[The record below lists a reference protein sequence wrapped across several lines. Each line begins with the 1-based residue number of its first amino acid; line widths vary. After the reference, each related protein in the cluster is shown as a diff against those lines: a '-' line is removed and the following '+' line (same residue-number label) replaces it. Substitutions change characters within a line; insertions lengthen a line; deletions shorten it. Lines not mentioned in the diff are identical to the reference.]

1 MTREA
6 HHESTNAGSQI
17 HQGTNPSR
25 CPDVVVDMNITRRT
39 VLGAAAT
46 VPVAAMST
54 AHGAPVA
61 SGPTKADWADLAAAM
76 RGTVALPGTA
86 KYTRRARLFDPRWDS
101 RTPAAVA
108 RVVEAEDVA
117 TCVEF
122 AREHDLKVT
131 ARSGG
136 HSYTGASARNDALVI
151 DTRSMT
157 STSVASDGSAARVD
171 PGANLYAVYEA
182 LSKKSVT
189 IPAGT
194 CPTVGV
200 SGLSLVGGL
209 GVDSRKAGLTADN
222 LLQATVIDGTG
233 RIRRVDDDTDADLF
247 WALRGGGAGVGIVT
261 SLKYTTMTAPKRG
274 FFSLSFAGSRAV
286 RVIKRWGTWMAD
298 QPRDTWANVQLN
310 SSGGSLT
317 VRVFGVCPAGKE
329 DARADSLRKVMGI
342 APTSRSTT
350 TRSYLDGVSYLGGGT
365 TTPRTRSVAG
375 SEILPSVTTEA
386 AEAIE
391 EALTSAPSGIAA
403 AAILDPLDGAIADV
417 AKGATAFP
425 WRDHAASVQWYV
437 GMPES
442 PSSSQYATA
451 RNWIQKAHGLL
462 DTYTDGGYFG
472 YIESGRTTRDYIG
485 TNTDRLV
492 EVRKTY
498 DPDGVIV

>member
-1 MTREA
+1 M
-6 HHESTNAGSQI
+6 
-17 HQGTNPSR
+17 
-25 CPDVVVDMNITRRT
+25 DITRRT
-39 VLGAAAT
+39 ILGAAAA
-46 VPVAAMST
+46 VPVAALSP
-54 AHGAPVA
+54 AHGAPSA
-61 SGPTKADWADLAAAM
+61 SGPTDADWADLAAAM
-76 RGTVALPGTA
+76 RGSVALPGSA
-86 KYTRRARLFDPRWDS
+86 KYTRRAPLFDPRWNS
-101 RTPAAVA
+101 RTPAAIA
-108 RVVEAEDVA
+108 RVVESEDVA
-117 TCVEF
+117 ACVRF
-122 AREHDLKVT
+122 ARDHGLKVT

-151 DTRSMT
+151 DTRTMT
-157 STSVASDGSAARVD
+157 STSVASDGSAARVG

-189 IPAGT
+189 IPGGT

-209 GVDSRKAGLTADN
+209 GVDSRRVGLTADN
-222 LLQATVIDGTG
+222 LLQATVIDGSG
-233 RIRRVDDDTDADLF
+233 KIRRVDEDTDPDLF

-261 SLKYTTMTAPKRG
+261 SLKYTTMAAPKRG

-329 DARADSLRKVMGI
+329 DSRADSLRKVMGI
-342 APTSRSTT
+342 APTERSTT

-365 TTPRTRSVAG
+365 TTPRTRFVAG
-375 SEILPSVTTEA
+375 SEILPAVTTEA
-386 AEAIE
+386 SEAIE
-391 EALTSAPSGIAA
+391 EALDSAPPGIAA
-403 AAILDPLDGAIADV
+403 AAILDPLDGAVADV

-425 WRDHAASVQWYV
+425 WREHAASVQWYV
-437 GMPES
+437 GMPAS
-442 PSSSQYATA
+442 PSSREYATA
-451 RNWIQKAHGLL
+451 RNWVRRAHEVL
-462 DTYTDGGYFG
+462 DTHSAGGYFG
-472 YIESGRTTRDYIG
+472 YIESGRTTRDYVG
-485 TNTDRLV
+485 TNTDRLI

>member
-1 MTREA
+1 
-6 HHESTNAGSQI
+6 
-17 HQGTNPSR
+17 
-25 CPDVVVDMNITRRT
+25 MNITRRT
-39 VLGAAAT
+39 VLGAAAA

-61 SGPTKADWADLAAAM
+61 SVPTTSDWADLAAAM
-76 RGTVALPGTA
+76 RGSVALPGSA
-86 KYTRRARLFDPRWDS
+86 KYTRRAPLFDPRWDS
-101 RTPAAVA
+101 RTPAAIA
-108 RVVEAEDVA
+108 RVVESEDVA
-117 TCVEF
+117 ACVQF
-122 AREHDLKVT
+122 ARDHGLKVT

-157 STSVASDGSAARVD
+157 STSVATDGSAARVG

-182 LSKKSVT
+182 LSAKSVT
-189 IPAGT
+189 IPGGT

-209 GVDSRKAGLTADN
+209 GVDSRTVGLTADN
-222 LLQATVIDGTG
+222 LLQATVVDGTG
-233 RIRRVDDDTDADLF
+233 RIRRVDEDTDADLF

-261 SLKYTTMTAPKRG
+261 SLKYTTMAAPKRG
-274 FFSLSFAGSRAV
+274 FFSLSFSGSRAV
-286 RVIKRWGTWMAD
+286 RVVKRWGTWIQE
-298 QPRDTWANVQLN
+298 QPRDTWANATVN

-329 DARADSLRKVMGI
+329 DARATSLRKVMGI
-342 APTSRSTT
+342 TPTDSSTT

-365 TTPRTRSVAG
+365 TTPRTRFVAG
-375 SEILPSVTTEA
+375 SEILPAVTTEA
-386 AEAIE
+386 SEAIE
-391 EALTSAPSGIAA
+391 EAMSAVPSGVSA
-403 AAILDPLDGAIADV
+403 AAILDALDGAVSDV

-462 DTYTDGGYFG
+462 DTHSDGGYFG

-492 EVRKTY
+492 EARKTY
-498 DPDGVIV
+498 DPDGIVV